1 VFPVDGPAT
10 MVRHPT
16 PVLDSDVLA
25 AVMIT
30 VMMLAAVP
38 AAIIPIGM
46 GIGVLSVVIF
56 ALEIFD
62 QSQRR

>member
-1 VFPVDGPAT
+1 
-10 MVRHPT
+10 
-16 PVLDSDVLA
+16 VLDSDVLA